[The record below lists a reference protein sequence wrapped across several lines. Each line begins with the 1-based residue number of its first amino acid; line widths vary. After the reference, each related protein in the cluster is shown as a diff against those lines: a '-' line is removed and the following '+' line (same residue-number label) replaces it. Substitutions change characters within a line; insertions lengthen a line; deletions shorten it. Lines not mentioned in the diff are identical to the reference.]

1 MARRSAGTGARTPT
15 ASPPGARP
23 AGPCR
28 SGPAPA
34 RPPWRPSAARATTT
48 DVGSVGLDVA
58 PPPGRRLLVGMARS
72 RRPRVIA
79 LDDRH
84 SYCQRDAMS
93 MTKDV
98 RLKTRVGPAEKSLLE
113 RAAPA
118 TRSRVSALVVQAA
131 AGRAPTVLADPP
143 LIDFGSEAAAAF

>member
-1 MARRSAGTGARTPT
+1 MSARGTRPRAARPAGTGARTPT

-48 DVGSVGLDVA
+48 DAGSVGLDVA

-79 LDDRH
+79 LEDHH

-93 MTKDV
+93 MTKDD
-98 RLKTRVGPAEKSLLE
+98 RLQIRVGPAEKRLL
-113 RAAPA
+113 
-118 TRSRVSALVVQAA
+118 
-131 AGRAPTVLADPP
+131 
-143 LIDFGSEAAAAF
+143 